1 MKTARLYQCAH
12 CHCQVVICSDCDRG
26 NIYCN
31 GDCARTARL
40 TMHRQSNQIYQ
51 KTLAGK
57 IKHAKRQERYRHRQK
72 GKVTDGGSPVLPVN
86 DVLVAPQ
93 EEIQQPKPFVVS
105 CHFCGKEVPKHL
117 RTEFLVHAP
126 MWILG
131 TSVILKKQ
139 ENP

>member
-1 MKTARLYQCAH
+1 M
-12 CHCQVVICSDCDRG
+12 
-26 NIYCN
+26 
-31 GDCARTARL
+31 
-40 TMHRQSNQIYQ
+40 
-51 KTLAGK
+51 
-57 IKHAKRQERYRHRQK
+57 
-72 GKVTDGGSPVLPVN
+72 TDGGSPVLPVN

-93 EEIQQPKPFVVS
+93 EEIQQTKPFVVS

-117 RTEFLVHAP
+117 RTEFLVRAP